1 MSRFKPRNTNQ
12 HPCTLWLEWGG
23 ADGNFHYYDKESK
36 SRVPFDLKRFI
47 VLDSLSTIVGYD
59 ESRNMGVYSNEV
71 RDTTKQQ
78 FIIRNKEG
86 VVEKGL
92 YAEIKDKLPKGI
104 KYAASV
110 YIAVEHDGEVKL
122 ANIKLSGA
130 ALSSWVDFKKAA
142 RIYDGAIEIS
152 EIASS
157 KKGAVTYKFPKFSLV
172 ATSPS
177 EEDSAKGVWQLLD
190 DYLESYFGGSASA
203 PTNAPATTPGEEEIL
218 AEEPEEDFPF

>member
-1 MSRFKPRNTNQ
+1 MSRFKPRNNNQ

-23 ADGNFHYYDKESK
+23 ADGKFYYYDKESK
-36 SRVPFDLKRFI
+36 SKVSFDLKRFI

-59 ESRNMGVYSNEV
+59 ESRKMGVYSNEV

-110 YIAVEHDGEVKL
+110 YIAVEHNGKIKL
-122 ANIKLSGA
+122 ANVKLSGA
-130 ALSSWVDFKKAA
+130 ALSSWVDFKKSA

-152 EIASS
+152 EIASG
-157 KKGAVTYKFPKFSLV
+157 KKGAVSYKFPKFVLGQ
-172 ATSPS
+172 TTPQ
-177 EEDSAKGVWQLLD
+177 EEESGKGVWQLLE
-190 DYLESYFGGSASA
+190 DYLEAYFGTA
-203 PTNAPATTPGEEEIL
+203 PTTPATDKPLTQGEEELL
-218 AEEPEEDFPF
+218 AESDDEDFPF